1 MGLWNRMNPL
11 VPFSLMHLAACA
23 ENVGAVKFY
32 LENFNLDKNPGVQIE
47 FFKGRGPL
55 HFAAMKGMLQV
66 VQLIK
71 QHLGQVNP
79 SDSLGVSVLHIACA
93 NGHLEIVKEI
103 CMDLDDKN
111 PITKIHND
119 TPLHRAAEGGHLEI
133 VKYLHYIGS
142 DMLIKNK
149 NDFTALDI
157 ARQKEHKSVVAYLT
171 SSVINKA
178 AHCGNLTEVRKL
190 FNDLDKQNPF
200 DPKLFIETSPL
211 HEAAK
216 GGHMSILIFFGNNL
230 PDMSIIDS
238 NGMTA
243 LHHAT
248 KERQLQAV
256 QYLAELIDI
265 DIKAKD
271 GKTACEIARS
281 ADFKSIYEYL
291 EWFKM
296 KPVPTT
302 PVSDMTMPSFQKMK
316 IEANVECPICCEPL
330 NEENWGLLHG
340 GTIHSGYCEECSKTL
355 KKDGM
360 NCPECRAVIEA
371 VVKVH

>member
-1 MGLWNRMNPL
+1 MGLWNHSNPP
-11 VPFSLMHLAACA
+11 VPFSLMHLAAGA

-32 LENFNLDKNPGVQIE
+32 SENFNLDKNPGIQIE
-47 FFKGRGPL
+47 HYKGRGPL
-55 HFAAMKGMLQV
+55 HFAAKKGTLQI

-71 QHLGQVNP
+71 QHLGHVNP

-93 NGHLEIVKEI
+93 IGHLEIVKEI

-111 PITKIHND
+111 PITINHN
-119 TPLHRAAEGGHLEI
+119 TPLHLAAKEGHFEI
-133 VKYLHYIGS
+133 VKYLHHIGS
-142 DMLIKNK
+142 DMFIKNK

-157 ARQKEHKSVVAYLT
+157 AQQKDHKSVVAYLI
-171 SSVINKA
+171 SPMINKA
-178 AHCGNLTEVRKL
+178 AHCGNLTEVKKF
-190 FNDLDKQNPF
+190 FNDLEKQTPC

-216 GGHMSILIFFGNNL
+216 GGHMSILNFFGNNI

-243 LHHAT
+243 LHHAA

-265 DIKAKD
+265 DIKDKD
-271 GKTACEIARS
+271 GKTACEIAQL
-281 ADFKSIYEYL
+281 ADFKSIYKYL

-302 PVSDMTMPSFQKMK
+302 PVSEMAMPSFQKMK
-316 IEANVECPICCEPL
+316 IEANVECPICCEAL
-330 NEENWGLLHG
+330 AEENWGFYMAKQF
-340 GTIHSGYCEECSKTL
+340 IV
-355 KKDGM
+355 
-360 NCPECRAVIEA
+360 VI
-371 VVKVH
+371 VKSAQRL